1 MEWLFVILMTTI
13 ALYRN
18 LKVRDIHM
26 MIRYNKLR
34 KFRNRRIE
42 NSPQNKGQGQR
53 HLVE

>member
-26 MIRYNKLR
+26 IYHRSNIAECILNAFHAEQTVLEK
-34 KFRNRRIE
+34 
-42 NSPQNKGQGQR
+42 
-53 HLVE
+53 